1 MDEQLYR
8 IRETGQGEL
17 REKGSKFF
25 AYAIP
30 VVTQEQVEE
39 ELNAIRK
46 KYHDARHHCY
56 AWRLGQTG
64 DQSLA
69 NDDGEPSHSAGDPI
83 LAAIRSA
90 GVTDVLVVVVRYFGG
105 VKLGVRGLIEAYRG
119 AAQDAI
125 ESLEKEAI
133 IPRIYFRVDFGY
145 EETSQIN
152 KIMHPFDVK
161 QEEANYTDVCSVTY
175 SIKVPEYAGVE
186 KAFEDRGRSV
196 TFLKE
201 EY

>member
-30 VVTQEQVEE
+30 VVTQEEVDG

-90 GVTDVLVVVVRYFGG
+90 GLTDVLVVVVRYFGG

-152 KIMHPFDVK
+152 KIMHPFDVE

-175 SIKVPEYAGVE
+175 SIKVPEYSAVE

>member
-1 MDEQLYR
+1 MYR
-8 IRETGQGEL
+8 ISETGYGEL

-30 VVTQEQVEE
+30 VLTPQEIEE
-39 ELNAIRK
+39 SVQLIRK

-56 AWRLGQTG
+56 AWRIGQRG
-64 DQSLA
+64 DQTLA

-90 GVTDVLVVVVRYFGG
+90 GLTDVLVVVVRYFGG

-125 ESLEKEAI
+125 ESLVKEVI
-133 IPRIYFRVDFGY
+133 IPRRYFRVEFGY
-145 EETSQIN
+145 EETSLIN
-152 KIMHPFDVK
+152 KIMHPFEVQ
-161 QEEANYTDVCSVTY
+161 QEDAMYNERCAITY
-175 SIKVPEYAGVE
+175 SIRVSDYQRVE
-186 KAFEDRGRSV
+186 KAFRDCGRS
-196 TFLKE
+196 LIYLRE
-201 EY
+201 AY